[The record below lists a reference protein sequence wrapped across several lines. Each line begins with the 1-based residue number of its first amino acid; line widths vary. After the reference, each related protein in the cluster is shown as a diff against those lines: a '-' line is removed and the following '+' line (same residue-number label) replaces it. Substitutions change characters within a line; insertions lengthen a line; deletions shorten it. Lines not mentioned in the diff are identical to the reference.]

1 MGIYR
6 NGILGPF
13 SGTVGSV
20 VGSSFRG
27 ESVMRSRPRKS
38 NRVASELQKVQ
49 RSKFAKTIQFLTP
62 AKSVISEFYGVPSGV
77 KSRFNLATSY
87 HIQDAVEYVNDKSII
102 LYDKVVYAKGNLLSP
117 QNLVCDAV
125 ADAKLKLTW
134 SDNSAQAGT
143 KTTDA
148 LMVVVLDTQTNE
160 YEFFLNVAKRD
171 ELQVDLGLPAYLTGV
186 EIQVYAFMASADGK
200 SNSTSQHLG
209 KFTVL

>member
-38 NRVASELQKVQ
+38 NRVASELQVIQ

-62 AKSVISEFYGVPSGV
+62 AKSIISYYFGVPAGV

-87 HIQDAVEYVNDKSII
+87 HIQNAVTYANEVSTI
-102 LYDKVVYAKGNLLSP
+102 LYDKVVYAKGSLLSP
-117 QNLVCDAV
+117 QNLICETVSG
-125 ADAKLKLTW
+125 AKLQLKW
-134 SDNSAQAGT
+134 NDNSAQAGT
-143 KTTDA
+143 KATDE
-148 LMVVVLDTQTNE
+148 LMVVVLDTELNE
-160 YEFFLNVAKRD
+160 YEFFLNAAQRSATEVIIQLPPYLSGA
-171 ELQVDLGLPAYLTGV
+171 QVH
-186 EIQVYAFMASADGK
+186 VYAFMASADAK

-209 KFTVL
+209 SFILS